1 MNPKLPYPP
10 AFRSADALDL
20 HNPYKGLVRV
30 RSYCSAPVQQW
41 ERLRRS
47 PKLRAR
53 GLRTKESRSRADD
66 PKGPY
71 LLPIQSVELLDDS
84 RFELYGFC
92 DVSEETCSKEWAVFL
107 FKRTRTGLPR
117 LHPRSG

>member
-20 HNPYKGLVRV
+20 HNPYEGLVKV
-30 RSYCSAPVQQW
+30 RSYCSAPVEQW

-53 GLRTKESRSRADD
+53 GLRRTNHQGSQRERESTGCSSDA
-66 PKGPY
+66 KT
-71 LLPIQSVELLDDS
+71 
-84 RFELYGFC
+84 
-92 DVSEETCSKEWAVFL
+92 VSS
-107 FKRTRTGLPR
+107 LPR
-117 LHPRSG
+117 RWGSAVIVT